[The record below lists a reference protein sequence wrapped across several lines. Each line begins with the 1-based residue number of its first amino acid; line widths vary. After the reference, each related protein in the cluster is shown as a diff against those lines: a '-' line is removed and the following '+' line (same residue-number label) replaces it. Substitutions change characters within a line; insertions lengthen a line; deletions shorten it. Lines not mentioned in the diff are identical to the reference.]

1 MARKTDTMR
10 AGFTLIEI
18 LAVVVIMAILAG
30 GVFMMM
36 GAGDT
41 KAKIAE
47 TNAQIQAL
55 SSLLEEYKN
64 EYGDYPTVTNADN
77 QGYASLNFNF
87 KVEDGDSC
95 KECGNTPGEDGVSFG
110 LVSKFLPA
118 ATTIYQKCAN
128 TNMESHYKRC
138 YSDPSGQDSDAWE
151 RELGSQGADWLEVMA
166 REAGD
171 SSLDQL
177 NRKWRRLEQDGTVYS
192 GVSQCTYCR
201 TQNYSAGAKNDAWG
215 HGLKYNTATHAIVS
229 AGPDGQFGT
238 DDDISGAGTGTE
250 DED

>member
-1 MARKTDTMR
+1 MARTRLCGKG
-10 AGFTLIEI
+10 GFTLIEI

-36 GAGDT
+36 GAGDS
-41 KAKIAE
+41 KSKIAE

-64 EYGDYPTVTNADN
+64 QYGEYPLVTNVDD
-77 QGYASLNFNF
+77 QGYAALNFTF
-87 KVEDGDSC
+87 KVEDGGSC
-95 KECGNTPGEDGVSFG
+95 NECGNQPSSDKIAFG
-110 LVSKFLPA
+110 LASRFIPT

-138 YSDPSGQDSDAWE
+138 YSDPSGQDSEAWE
-151 RELGSQGADWLEVMA
+151 RELGASGADWQDIMG

-171 SSLDQL
+171 SNLDQI
-177 NRKWRRLEQDGTVYS
+177 NRSWRRLEKEGLLYS
-192 GVSQCTYCR
+192 GVSACPYCNTR
-201 TQNYSAGAKNDAWG
+201 TYSAGASNDAWDR
-215 HGLKYNTATHAIVS
+215 GLKYNTATKAIVS
-229 AGPDGQFGT
+229 AGPDGKFGT
-238 DDDISGAGTGTE
+238 DDDISGSGTGTE

>member
-1 MARKTDTMR
+1 MARKTDTTR

-64 EYGDYPTVTNADN
+64 EYGDYPTVTNADS

-95 KECGNTPGEDGVSFG
+95 KECGNNPGSDGVSFG
-110 LVSKFLPA
+110 LVAKFLPA

-151 RELGSQGADWLEVMA
+151 RELGSSGADWQEIMG

-171 SSLDQL
+171 SNLDQI
-177 NRKWRRLEQDGTVYS
+177 NRSWRRLEKEGLLYS
-192 GVSQCTYCR
+192 GVSACPYCNTR
-201 TQNYSAGAKNDAWG
+201 TYSAGASNDAWDR
-215 HGLKYNTATHAIVS
+215 GLKYNTATKAIVS
-229 AGPDGQFGT
+229 AGPDGKFGT
-238 DDDISGAGTGTE
+238 DDDISGSGTGTE